1 MRKANK
7 AAFTSRRYRELMQ
20 NNRFECYKHMDAN
33 PSEDVEICPH
43 HHAFY
48 EIIFIVE
55 GDFYYEVEGR
65 PYHLSRGDVILIDEL
80 QFHRGLINHS
90 QGYERY
96 ALWIHPKYMQRLA
109 KRFPKLDPQYCFL
122 QLNSDNNN
130 ILHLDDASFSEL
142 NHDLSRLFLSFWSK
156 TPSDEVLSESY
167 FAIILTKLNQ
177 IVHRMQAGEEI
188 PTISAT
194 SMNHSES
201 AIDITSK
208 AFAAVYNQ
216 PHALGSSELL
226 EQYAPDGYITPA
238 AQSPLITH
246 PEFHSAPGQSHE
258 VVSAVEIANSGIT
271 GHAEAKGEHIDTAQA
286 SSVTEGMASYNSMGT
301 YELNSPERQRAD
313 AARQAAAA
321 AHVPNGGAHTA
332 DSAYLSVSGHQD
344 LSPNLASLPQEMIE
358 KHRAA
363 LPSNIASTGRRGSS
377 TPYGFGYRSTD
388 NLHSALEALNFN
400 YDEDKFLN
408 AGVAATL
415 SLVSFASSLGTNV
428 HNPPAEDISIF
439 DVDPESDDNY
449 VLNEGGIPN
458 DGTEYQDVY
467 VDTVAHAPHH
477 GQLNSHAHDDLLTA
491 HANEDPLQHAH
502 PHVDSLNRTQDGH
515 LVDRSVMSCDSYVQG
530 INYDST
536 QFGPIANSVRYSHS
550 RTPNAILSADSVTT
564 SQALVGR
571 LKRNKDSAAA
581 VGLQQDG
588 KFHTLLM
595 QAEGATPAP
604 IREHQSALNKQAN
617 VQSSPVAS
625 VHDADLDYDE
635 MNLDIKL
642 SERLKLSALLQ
653 HINLHINENLSLDEL
668 AQRFNLSKFYLTR
681 RFKELTGL
689 SLHQFIVKK
698 RLTRA
703 RYLIS
708 VGTDPYC
715 AAVEAGFNN
724 YSHFSRTFKAYFG
737 QNPSTIPQANKLHEG
752 VQDRTAPVT
761 KVNETRPSPDHLKS

>member
-1 MRKANK
+1 
-7 AAFTSRRYRELMQ
+7 
-20 NNRFECYKHMDAN
+20 
-33 PSEDVEICPH
+33 
-43 HHAFY
+43 
-48 EIIFIVE
+48 
-55 GDFYYEVEGR
+55 
-65 PYHLSRGDVILIDEL
+65 
-80 QFHRGLINHS
+80 
-90 QGYERY
+90 
-96 ALWIHPKYMQRLA
+96 
-109 KRFPKLDPQYCFL
+109 
-122 QLNSDNNN
+122 
-130 ILHLDDASFSEL
+130 
-142 NHDLSRLFLSFWSK
+142 
-156 TPSDEVLSESY
+156 
-167 FAIILTKLNQ
+167 
-177 IVHRMQAGEEI
+177 
-188 PTISAT
+188 
-194 SMNHSES
+194 
-201 AIDITSK
+201 
-208 AFAAVYNQ
+208 
-216 PHALGSSELL
+216 
-226 EQYAPDGYITPA
+226 
-238 AQSPLITH
+238 
-246 PEFHSAPGQSHE
+246 
-258 VVSAVEIANSGIT
+258 
-271 GHAEAKGEHIDTAQA
+271 
-286 SSVTEGMASYNSMGT
+286 
-301 YELNSPERQRAD
+301 
-313 AARQAAAA
+313 
-321 AHVPNGGAHTA
+321 
-332 DSAYLSVSGHQD
+332 
-344 LSPNLASLPQEMIE
+344 
-358 KHRAA
+358 
-363 LPSNIASTGRRGSS
+363 
-377 TPYGFGYRSTD
+377 
-388 NLHSALEALNFN
+388 
-400 YDEDKFLN
+400 
-408 AGVAATL
+408 
-415 SLVSFASSLGTNV
+415 
-428 HNPPAEDISIF
+428 
-439 DVDPESDDNY
+439 
-449 VLNEGGIPN
+449 
-458 DGTEYQDVY
+458 
-467 VDTVAHAPHH
+467 
-477 GQLNSHAHDDLLTA
+477 
-491 HANEDPLQHAH
+491 
-502 PHVDSLNRTQDGH
+502 
-515 LVDRSVMSCDSYVQG
+515 MSCDSYVQG

-625 VHDADLDYDE
+625 ANDVDLDYDE

-737 QNPSTIPQANKLHEG
+737 QNPSIVKKRLTRARYLISVGTDPYCAAVEAGFNNYSHFSRTFKAYFGQNPSTIPQANKLHEG

>member
-33 PSEDVEICPH
+33 PCEDVEICPH

-96 ALWIHPKYMQRLA
+96 ALWIHPKYMQRLS

-177 IVHRMQAGEEI
+177 IVHRMQVGEEI
-188 PTISAT
+188 PTISAD
-194 SMNHSES
+194 SMNHSDS

-238 AQSPLITH
+238 AQSPLLTH
-246 PEFHSAPGQSHE
+246 PEIHSAPSQSHE
-258 VVSAVEIANSGIT
+258 IVSAVELANSGIT

-286 SSVTEGMASYNSMGT
+286 SSVTEGSASYNSMGT
-301 YELNSPERQRAD
+301 YSLNTPERQKGDSSHGATG
-313 AARQAAAA
+313 AT
-321 AHVPNGGAHTA
+321 VPNGGAHTA
-332 DSAYLSVSGHQD
+332 DSAYLTVSGHPNI
-344 LSPNLASLPQEMIE
+344 SPNLASLPQEMIE
-358 KHRAA
+358 QNRAA

-377 TPYGFGYRSTD
+377 TPYGFGYQSTD
-388 NLHSALEALNFN
+388 NLSSALDALNFN
-400 YDEDKFLN
+400 YDEDEFLN

-458 DGTEYQDVY
+458 NGTEYNDIY
-467 VDTVAHAPHH
+467 VDTLTDTAHQ
-477 GQLNSHAHDDLLTA
+477 GQLSSHAHEDLLTA
-491 HANEDPLQHAH
+491 HANEEPLHQAH
-502 PHVDSLNRTQDGH
+502 PQANSLNRTNQAQG
-515 LVDRSVMSCDSYVQG
+515 VDSSVMSCDSYVQG
-530 INYDST
+530 INYDSS
-536 QFGPIANSVRYSHS
+536 QFGPIANSVRYSRS
-550 RTPNAILSADSVTT
+550 RTANAVLSADSVTT
-564 SQALVGR
+564 SQARAGR
-571 LKRNKDSAAA
+571 LRKSKDSTAAA
-581 VGLQQDG
+581 GLQPDG
-588 KFHTLLM
+588 KFHTMLM

-604 IREHQSALNKQAN
+604 MREHQSALNKQAVPKGSHAVPSGN
-617 VQSSPVAS
+617 
-625 VHDADLDYDE
+625 DDLDYDE

-642 SERLKLSALLQ
+642 SERLKLSALLK

-752 VQDRTAPVT
+752 VQDRSAPVT
-761 KVNETRPSPDHLKS
+761 KVNETRPSPDHLKG

>member
-43 HHAFY
+43 QHAFY

-415 SLVSFASSLGTNV
+415 SLVSFASSSTPYGFGYRSTDNLHSALEALNFNYDEDKFLNAGVAATLSLVSFASSLGTNV

-439 DVDPESDDNY
+439 DVDPDSDDNY

-550 RTPNAILSADSVTT
+550 RTPNAIL
-564 SQALVGR
+564 
-571 LKRNKDSAAA
+571 
-581 VGLQQDG
+581 
-588 KFHTLLM
+588 
-595 QAEGATPAP
+595 
-604 IREHQSALNKQAN
+604 
-617 VQSSPVAS
+617 
-625 VHDADLDYDE
+625 
-635 MNLDIKL
+635 
-642 SERLKLSALLQ
+642 
-653 HINLHINENLSLDEL
+653 
-668 AQRFNLSKFYLTR
+668 
-681 RFKELTGL
+681 
-689 SLHQFIVKK
+689 
-698 RLTRA
+698 
-703 RYLIS
+703 
-708 VGTDPYC
+708 
-715 AAVEAGFNN
+715 
-724 YSHFSRTFKAYFG
+724 FSG
-737 QNPSTIPQANKLHEG
+737 
-752 VQDRTAPVT
+752 
-761 KVNETRPSPDHLKS
+761 